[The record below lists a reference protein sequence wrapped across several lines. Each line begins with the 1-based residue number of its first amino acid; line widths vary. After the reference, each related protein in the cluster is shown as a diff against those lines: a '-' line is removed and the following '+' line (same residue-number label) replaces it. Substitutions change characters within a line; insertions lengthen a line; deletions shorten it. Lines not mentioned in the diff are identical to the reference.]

1 MAINLTTFETALQT
15 KFDNTSDA
23 KEMLLLTKAL
33 ESTSTV
39 NVSGIIETNSNAV
52 TNFWVG
58 TQAEYDALTP
68 QANVLYF
75 ISG

>member
-1 MAINLTTFETALQT
+1 MAINLTTFETTLQS
-15 KFDNTSDA
+15 KMDATSDA

-33 ESTSTV
+33 EVTSTV
-39 NVSGIIETNSNAV
+39 NVSGIIETNNNAV

-68 QANVLYF
+68 VANVLYF